1 MKPVTPPT
9 STRTDRPTRRR
20 IRRGCPN
27 RTSWT
32 TAVLATTAA
41 VLASLM
47 LGPSAASAAPLEP
60 APTLSAVRTELDAA
74 LNDVVAAGVPG
85 IIVRVQDPRRAA
97 RSYAAGV
104 GDLATGA
111 ALQPTAQ
118 FRIGSI
124 TKTFVATIVLQL
136 VGEGRLRLDEPVA
149 KRLPTLL
156 ANGEQIT
163 VRQLLNHTSGLPD
176 YTQNPD
182 LFTGIVQNRVWA
194 PRELVALAQKY
205 PQEFAPGSAWAYSN
219 TNYIVAGLLIEAV
232 TGRPLGRE
240 LDRRIFSPLRLNHTS
255 FPVANAP
262 LSGYYAHGYIS
273 TEAIPTADGQPLD
286 VAGYNPSHAWA
297 AGAIVS
303 NAADLS
309 KFYQAL
315 MSGKLLALPL
325 LREMQKTV
333 AEDPTD
339 PSTIFRYGLGLERVN
354 DACGANWGHSGAIYG
369 YQDMAYW
376 NERTGRTVVIAS
388 TMNPAPAAAEAPL
401 ATATDLALCPDT
413 ITSSSTPQRQSPRNQ
428 KTGPAPLPQAH

>member
-1 MKPVTPPT
+1 
-9 STRTDRPTRRR
+9 
-20 IRRGCPN
+20 
-27 RTSWT
+27 
-32 TAVLATTAA
+32 VLAVTAT
-41 VLASLM
+41 VLASLL
-47 LGPSAASAAPLEP
+47 LGASAASAAPLQP
-60 APTLSAVRTELDAA
+60 APTLSAVRSELDAA

-111 ALQPTAQ
+111 GLRPTAQ

-136 VGEGRLRLDEPVA
+136 VGQGRLTLDEPIA
-149 KRLPTLL
+149 QRLPGLL

-182 LFTGIVQNRVWA
+182 LFAGIVQNRVWA
-194 PRELVALAQKY
+194 PRELVTLAQKY

-219 TNYIVAGLLIEAV
+219 TNYIVAGLLIEAI
-232 TGRPLGRE
+232 TGRSLGRE
-240 LDRRIFSPLRLNHTS
+240 LDRRIFSPLRLDHTS

-262 LSGYYAHGYIS
+262 LSGYYAHGYFS
-273 TEAIPTADGQPLD
+273 TEAIPTAGGQPLD
-286 VAGYNPSHAWA
+286 VTGYNPSHAWA
-297 AGAIVS
+297 SGAIVS

-309 KFYQAL
+309 TFYQAL
-315 MSGKLLALPL
+315 MSGKLLAPAL
-325 LREMQKTV
+325 LREMKKTV

-339 PSTIFRYGLGLERVN
+339 PNTTLRYGLGLERVN
-354 DACGANWGHSGAIYG
+354 DACGANWGHGGAIYG

-401 ATATDLALCPDT
+401 TTATDLALCDST
-413 ITSSSTPQRQSPRNQ
+413 LTSSTAPQSQLLRSRKP
-428 KTGPAPLPQAH
+428 GMALPLQGR

>member
-1 MKPVTPPT
+1 ML
-9 STRTDRPTRRR
+9 
-20 IRRGCPN
+20 
-27 RTSWT
+27 
-32 TAVLATTAA
+32 AVTAA

-47 LGPSAASAAPLEP
+47 LGPSAASAATPNP
-60 APTLSAVRTELDAA
+60 APSLSAARTELDAA

-85 IIVRVQDPRRAA
+85 IIVRVQDPRHGA

-111 ALQPTAQ
+111 ALRPPAQ

-149 KRLPTLL
+149 KRLPGLL

-176 YTQNPD
+176 YTQHPD
-182 LFTGIVQNRVWA
+182 LFAGIVQNRVWA

-232 TGRPLGRE
+232 SGRPLGRE
-240 LDRRIFSPLRLNHTS
+240 LDRRIFYPLRLDHTS
-255 FPVANAP
+255 FPVGNAP
-262 LSGYYAHGYIS
+262 LSGYYAHGYFS
-273 TEAIPTADGQPLD
+273 TEAIPTADGRPLD
-286 VAGYNPSHAWA
+286 VTGYNPSHAWA

-309 KFYQAL
+309 TFYQAL

-325 LREMQKTV
+325 LQEMKKTV

-339 PSTIFRYGLGLERVN
+339 PNTTFRYGLGLERVN
-354 DACGANWGHSGAIYG
+354 DTCGANWGHGGAIYG
-369 YQDMAYW
+369 YQDLAYW

-401 ATATDLALCPDT
+401 ATATDLALCPNT
-413 ITSSSTPQRQSPRNQ
+413 ITSSTATQSHVLRSQNP
-428 KTGPAPLPQAH
+428 GWALPLQGR